1 MATRDDLERL
11 DDEELD
17 LDDAEMLED
26 ELPDDTDLA
35 DELSDEDEE
44 LSLDLDA
51 EEPDPEL
58 PKGGRNDQIVK
69 KVLPGVVIGN
79 GSKLNVDVTVVIDVT
94 GSMQDMIDAIKRD
107 VTNLRTLVY
116 DKLNENLTKKRPDRT
131 LNKMRVR
138 VVAYRDYNFDWEA
151 ALQPQHGPMLMS
163 DFFDLDDEDDR
174 AALQRFV
181 DQLEA
186 TGGVDDP
193 ESALEALHYAINSD
207 WDREEGVM
215 HRHVIMLFTDAPGLY
230 LEDERNAAN
239 PHYPTDPD
247 MPKSLVELQAEYSD
261 ESKISQRAQRLLV
274 FAPQNSYPWN
284 EIKEWSAAVMND
296 VVPDSGMEGIEME
309 PIIAALTGSLS

>member
-17 LDDAEMLED
+17 LDDAELLED
-26 ELPDDTDLA
+26 ELPEDTDLN
-35 DELSDEDEE
+35 DELSDEEV
-44 LSLDLDA
+44 SLDLAD
-51 EEPDPEL
+51 ESEPEL
-58 PKGGRNDQIVK
+58 PKAEKDQTVK
-69 KVLPGVVIGN
+69 TSLPGSVIGS
-79 GSKLNVDVTVVIDVT
+79 GTKLNVDVAVVIDVT
-94 GSMQDMIDAIKRD
+94 GSMEDMINAIKRD
-107 VTNLRTLVY
+107 VTNLRALVY

-138 VVAYRDYNFDWEA
+138 VIAYRDYNYDWEA

-163 DFFDLDDEDDR
+163 DFFDLDDEDDC

-186 TGGVDDP
+186 TGGVDAP

-207 WDREEGVM
+207 WDREAGIM
-215 HRHVIMLFTDAPGLY
+215 HRNVIIHLTDAPGLP
-230 LEDERNAAN
+230 LEDERNKTN

-261 ESKISQRAQRLLV
+261 EDKISQRAQRLLV
-274 FAPQNSYPWN
+274 FAPQDSYPWN
-284 EIKEWSAAVMND
+284 EVKEWNPAVMND
-296 VVPDSGMEGIEME
+296 VLPDSGMEGIDME